1 LKPPEEFEIPF
12 AARHSVKRAYH
23 KWHSPNLQRDMELLV
38 FGDRGQRLLVFPTR
52 KQRFFEFEDHG
63 MIHSLRHRI
72 DAGEIQV
79 ICVDSIDAE
88 SLYCFDITPEE
99 RLARHLLY
107 ERYIIEEVAPFTE
120 DGKQWTALIAHGSS
134 FGAFH
139 AVSMAMRYPHIFHG
153 ALAFSGRYDL
163 TLQAGDFHSLFH
175 GFSSDELKAIMPSLA
190 IPDLRDRKIL
200 RALRSIP
207 FTLVIGE
214 EDPFYENNVQL
225 ADAMAA
231 KKIPHSLK
239 VWCGDVHR
247 FRYWRQMIR
256 IYL

>member
-1 LKPPEEFEIPF
+1 M
-12 AARHSVKRAYH
+12 KRQYH
-23 KWHSPNLQRDMELLV
+23 KWQSPILHRDMEILV
-38 FGDRGQRLLVFPTR
+38 FGERGQRLLVFPTR
-52 KQRFFEFEDHG
+52 KQRFFEYEDHG

-72 DAGEIQV
+72 EAGEIQV
-79 ICVDSIDAE
+79 FCVDSIDAE

-99 RLARHLLY
+99 RLNRHLLY
-107 ERYIIEEVAPFTE
+107 ERYIVEELIPFTE
-120 DGKQWTALIAHGSS
+120 TSRHWTALIAHGCS

-139 AVSMAMRYPHIFHG
+139 AVSMAMRHPHLFHG

-163 TLQAGDFHSLFH
+163 SLESGPYHSLFH
-175 GFSSDELKAIMPSLA
+175 GYTSEQLNSIMPSLS
-190 IPDLRDRKIL
+190 IPQLRDKKEL
-200 RALRSIP
+200 RALRSIH
-207 FTLVIGE
+207 FTFVIGE
-214 EDPFYENNVQL
+214 EDPFYENNVQMV
-225 ADAMAA
+225 AAMAA

>member
-1 LKPPEEFEIPF
+1 MTRE
-12 AARHSVKRAYH
+12 YH
-23 KWHSPNLQRDMELLV
+23 KWHSPALQRDMELLV
-38 FGDRGQRLLVFPTR
+38 FGKSGAQRLLVFPTR

-72 DAGEIQV
+72 DAGEVQV
-79 ICVDSIDAE
+79 ICVDSVDAE
-88 SLYCFDITPEE
+88 SLYNFDTSPEL
-99 RLARHLLY
+99 RLERHLQY
-107 ERYIIEEVAPFTE
+107 ERYITEEVIPFTE
-120 DGKQWTALIAHGSS
+120 TTSHWTALIAHGSS

-139 AVSMAMRYPHIFHG
+139 AVSIVMRHPHLFHG

-163 TLQAGDFHSLFH
+163 TLQAGDYHSLFH
-175 GFSSDELKAIMPSLA
+175 GYSSDDLKAIMPSLA
-190 IPDLRDRKIL
+190 IPDFKDRKL

-214 EDPFYENNVQL
+214 EDPFYENNLQL
-225 ADAMAA
+225 AAIMAA
-231 KKIPHSLK
+231 KKIPHSLRI
-239 VWCGDVHR
+239 WCGDVHR

>member
-1 LKPPEEFEIPF
+1 M
-12 AARHSVKRAYH
+12 KREYH
-23 KWHSPNLQRDMELLV
+23 KWHSPILQRDMELLV
-38 FGDRGQRLLVFPTR
+38 FGEAGGQRLLVFPTR
-52 KQRFFEFEDHG
+52 KQRFFEYEDHG

-72 DAGEIQV
+72 EAGEIQV

-99 RLARHLLY
+99 RLKRHLLY
-107 ERYIIEEVAPFTE
+107 ERYIVEEVVPFTE
-120 DGKQWTALIAHGSS
+120 GSRHWTALIAHGCS

-139 AVSMAMRYPHIFHG
+139 AMSITARHPEIFQG
-153 ALAFSGRYDL
+153 ALGFSGRYDL

-175 GFSSDELKAIMPSLA
+175 GFQSEELDAIMPSQF
-190 IPDLRDRKIL
+190 IPKMRDKKLLRGL
-200 RALRSIP
+200 RAIH

-214 EDPFYENNVQL
+214 EDPFYQNNLDL
-225 ADAMAA
+225 ANAMTA
-231 KKIPHSLK
+231 KKIPHALK
-239 VWCGDVHR
+239 IWCGDVHR